1 MNEKVKKFTELCYI
15 SRTEGLT
22 MEQHLEKKKL
32 ADEMVIEGL
41 MTHNGQYNFVNDV
54 DKQFFQEMIEKSK
67 QNDNLI

>member
-32 ADEMVIEGL
+32 ADEMVIEGI
-41 MTHNGQYNFVNDV
+41 MTQESQYNFVSEI
-54 DKQFFQEMIEKSK
+54 DKHFFQEMIEKTK
-67 QNDNLI
+67 